1 MRLTKQVS
9 ADGKAVTI
17 KIHGRFDFSLHQ
29 EFRQAYE
36 SCPEAAR
43 FVIDLGATEYI
54 DSAACGML
62 MVLRD
67 SAGGDHA
74 DISIVNS
81 NPAIKKTLAMLQF
94 HRLFKID

>member
-9 ADGKAVTI
+9 DDGKTLTI
-17 KIHGRFDFSLHQ
+17 RIQGRFDFSLHQ

-36 SCPEAAR
+36 SCPGAVR
-43 FVIDLGATEYI
+43 YVIDLGATEYI

-67 SAGGDHA
+67 TAGGDQA
-74 DISIVNS
+74 DISIVKC
-81 NPAIKKTLAMLQF
+81 NPPIKKTLAMLQF